1 MPDDRAPGDDTPE
14 ERPLPPLPA
23 EIPPAADLE
32 DRIVGELERRGLAA
46 RHPASGRRHGR
57 GWYWAAGLAAALAIF
72 LLGWAARGIGPERG
86 PTVQGQYALFLYQ
99 DSTFDSSA
107 GDLVEEYGAWAGE
120 LDRAGRLVWAE
131 RLADRGTL
139 FAPSAAGVTVSSRVP
154 AAPEGVVTGLFVV
167 RAGSPAD
174 AEAIA
179 RAAPHLR
186 HGGRVAVRAID

>member
-1 MPDDRAPGDDTPE
+1 MPDDRVPEDDTPD

-23 EIPPAADLE
+23 EIPPAPHLE
-32 DRIVGELERRGLAA
+32 DRIVAELERRGLAA
-46 RHPASGRRHGR
+46 RQAPSGRFRGPAWRWAGR
-57 GWYWAAGLAAALAIF
+57 AAAALAIF
-72 LLGWAARGIGPERG
+72 LLGWAARGLGPESA
-86 PTVQGQYALFLYQ
+86 PAVQGQYALFLYE

-107 GDLVEEYGAWAGE
+107 GDLVEEYGAWARA
-120 LDRAGRLVWAE
+120 LDREGRLVWAE

-139 FAPSAAGVTVSSRVP
+139 FSPSPDGVTANPGVP
-154 AAPEGVVTGLFVV
+154 TSPEGVVTGLFVV
-167 RAGSPAD
+167 RAASPAE

>member
-23 EIPPAADLE
+23 EIPPAPALE
-32 DRIVGELERRGLAA
+32 DRIVAELERRGLATRVA
-46 RHPASGRRHGR
+46 PPGRLRGPAWRWAGR
-57 GWYWAAGLAAALAIF
+57 AAAALAIF
-72 LLGWAARGIGPERG
+72 LLGWAARGLGPAG
-86 PTVQGQYALFLYQ
+86 APAVQAQYALFLYE
-99 DSTFDSSA
+99 DSTFDGSA
-107 GDLVEEYGAWAGE
+107 GLVEEYGAWARE
-120 LDRAGRLVWAE
+120 LDRAGHLVWAE